1 MGGLR
6 RGIVLLIASCFIAG
20 CSGGAG
26 GESAATPENPQAGL
40 EAMKKLQ
47 GSIPNPKEVARFKK
61 PSAK

>member
-6 RGIVLLIASCFIAG
+6 RGIVLLIVSGFIAG
-20 CSGGAG
+20 CSAGG
-26 GESAATPENPQAGL
+26 GESEATPENPQAGL
-40 EAMKKLQ
+40 EALKKLQ